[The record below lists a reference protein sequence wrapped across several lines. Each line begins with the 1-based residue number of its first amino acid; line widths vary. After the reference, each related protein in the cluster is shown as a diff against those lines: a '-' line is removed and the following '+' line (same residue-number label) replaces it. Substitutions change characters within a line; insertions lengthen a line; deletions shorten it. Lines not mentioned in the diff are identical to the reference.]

1 MLDCSAYLVALR
13 NMATNYYN
21 VELIK
26 MVQDLIDDSEK
37 DLIDT
42 AWESI
47 LEIFEDNDIVYY
59 TDIGF
64 DKVLC
69 HPDNKGNNT
78 A

>member
-1 MLDCSAYLVALR
+1 
-13 NMATNYYN
+13 MATNYYN

-26 MVQDLIDDSEK
+26 KVQDLIDDSGK
-37 DLIDT
+37 DLIGIDT
-42 AWESI
+42 AWEQI
-47 LEIFEDNDIVYY
+47 LKISEENDIVYY
-59 TDIGF
+59 ANIGF

>member
-1 MLDCSAYLVALR
+1 
-13 NMATNYYN
+13 MATNYYN

-26 MVQDLIDDSEK
+26 KVQDLIDDSGK
-37 DLIDT
+37 DLIGIDT
-42 AWESI
+42 AWENI
-47 LEIFEDNDIVYY
+47 LNIFEDNDIVYY

-69 HPDNKGNNT
+69 HPDNRGKK